1 LRFGVPVGLVA
12 IAAAGWWW
20 SARVAGE
27 MSGPAMGQMGEAM
40 SFGAFVIAWV
50 AMMAAMM
57 LPAVVPVVKLYARA
71 AGRGTV
77 APVPFF
83 VAGYLA
89 LWTVAAL
96 PAYVAWRELAMPL
109 ADGLPWAV
117 TIAGITLLLAGVWQ
131 LTPMKSVCL
140 RHCRSPIGFFM
151 RSKGR
156 SNRASGAFRMGVAH
170 GGFCL
175 GCCWALFAVLV
186 VAASMS
192 LVWLVA
198 FTVLIVLE
206 KTTPA
211 GEQISLGAGVV
222 LAVLGVGLLI
232 EPSLIT
238 AIT

>member
-1 LRFGVPVGLVA
+1 
-12 IAAAGWWW
+12 
-20 SARVAGE
+20 
-27 MSGPAMGQMGEAM
+27 MGQMDGMAEAM
-40 SFGAFVIAWV
+40 SLGAFVIAWV

-57 LPAVVPVVKLYARA
+57 LPAVLPVVKLYARA

-96 PAYVAWRELAMPL
+96 PAYVAWQELAMPL
-109 ADGLPWAV
+109 AEGRPWAV
-117 TIAGITLLLAGVWQ
+117 AIAGITLLLAGVWQ

-156 SNRASGAFRMGVAH
+156 PGGAAGAFRMGVAH

-186 VAASMS
+186 IAAGMS
-192 LVWLVA
+192 LVWLVV
-198 FTVLIVLE
+198 FTFLIVLE
-206 KTTPA
+206 KTAPA
-211 GEQISLGAGVV
+211 GERIALGAGVV
-222 LAVLGVGLLI
+222 LAVLGVGLLL
-232 EPSLIT
+232 EPSLIN